1 MGVPT
6 SGIQFVFRLSLE
18 RDVAG
23 FGQLLRAVE
32 AHGGDVVA
40 LDLVRSDEHNTVR
53 DLTVVL
59 PASEALAPLRTAL
72 GALPGVHVD
81 NVSDRT
87 FLMHLGGKIEVQP
100 RVQVKNRED
109 LSHVYTPGVARVVQA
124 IAEDPQKA
132 FQLTLKRNT
141 VAIVTDGSAILGLGN
156 LGPLAALPVMEGKAV
171 LFKALAGVDAFPICL
186 ATQDV
191 DQLVDTIERLAPSF
205 GGINL
210 EDIAA
215 PRCFEVEARLSER
228 LDIPVFHDDQHGTA
242 VVILAGLMNAARV
255 VGKPLEQLRVVVSGV
270 GAAGTATTELLLAA
284 GIHDIV
290 GVDRDGAIR
299 RNQVYPERP
308 SWTRYAQMTNPQ
320 DRQGSLVDVLAG
332 ADAFIGVS
340 SGNLLEPPQ
349 LQAMA
354 KDPIVFAMA
363 NPTPEVDPDG
373 ALQYAAVVATG
384 RSDYP
389 NQVNNVLCFPGL
401 FRGVL
406 DCRARAVTVEMK
418 LAAARALAGVVA
430 PEELAR
436 DYIIPSVFNRRV
448 VDAVAEAVVHAA
460 DAAGVA
466 RRTPANIGSH

>member
-1 MGVPT
+1 MGVPS
-6 SGIQFVFRLSLE
+6 SGIQFVFRLGLQRE
-18 RDVAG
+18 LAG

-40 LDLVRSDEHNTVR
+40 LDLVRTDEHTTVR

-59 PASEALAPLRTAL
+59 PAAEVLTAL
-72 GALPGVHVD
+72 SATLEALPGVHIE

-87 FLMHLGGKIEVQP
+87 FLMHLGGKIEIQP

-124 IAEDPQKA
+124 IADDPQKA
-132 FQLTLKRNT
+132 FQLTIKRNT
-141 VAIVTDGSAILGLGN
+141 VAIVTDGTAILGMGN
-156 LGPLAALPVMEGKAV
+156 LGALAALPVMEGKSV
-171 LFKALAGVDAFPICL
+171 LFKTLAGVDAFPICL
-186 ATQDV
+186 DTEDV
-191 DQLVDTIERLAPSF
+191 DELVDTITRLAPSF

-215 PRCFEVEARLSER
+215 PRCFEVERRLSER

-242 VVILAGLMNAARV
+242 VVILAGLMNAAKV
-255 VGKPLEQLRVVVSGV
+255 VGKDLAGLRVVVSGV

-284 GIHDIV
+284 GIRDIV
-290 GVDRDGAIR
+290 GVDREGAIR
-299 RNQVYPERP
+299 RGQDYPDRP
-308 SWTRYAQMTNPQ
+308 SWTRYAAMTNPE
-320 DRQGSLVDVLAG
+320 DRAGSLLDVLQG
-332 ADAFIGVS
+332 ADVWIGVS
-340 SGNLLEPPQ
+340 SGNLLEPAQ
-349 LQAMA
+349 LQVMA
-354 KDPIVFAMA
+354 PDPIVFAMA

-373 ALQYAAVVATG
+373 ALQYARVVATG

-406 DCRARAVTVEMK
+406 DCRARVVNVEMK
-418 LAAARALAGVVA
+418 LAAARALAAVVS
-430 PEELAR
+430 PEELAA

-448 VDAVAEAVVHAA
+448 VDAVAEAVVRAA
-460 DAAGVA
+460 DATGVA
-466 RRTPANIGSH
+466 RRMPANMGVR

>member
-1 MGVPT
+1 VGVPT
-6 SGIQFVFRLSLE
+6 SGIQFVFRLSLQ
-18 RDVAG
+18 RGVQPI
-23 FGQLLRAVE
+23 GQVLRAVE
-32 AHGGDVVA
+32 ANGGDVVA
-40 LDLVRSDEHNTVR
+40 LDVVRSDENATVR

-59 PASEALAPLRTAL
+59 PSTETLASLRQALAAL
-72 GALPGVHVD
+72 DGVRID

-87 FLMHLGGKIEVQP
+87 FLMHLGGKLEVQP
-100 RVQVKNRED
+100 RVQVKNRDD

-171 LFKALAGVDAFPICL
+171 LFKTLAGVDAFPLCL
-186 ATQDV
+186 DTQDV
-191 DQLVDTIERLAPSF
+191 DALVETIVRLAPAF

-215 PRCFEVEARLSER
+215 PRCFEVEQRLKAR

-255 VGKPLEQLRVVVSGV
+255 VGKDLASLRVVVSGV

-284 GIHDIV
+284 GIEDIV
-290 GVDRDGAIR
+290 GVDRSGAIR
-299 RNQVYPERP
+299 RGQTYPDRP
-308 SWTRYAQMTNPQ
+308 SWTRYAAMTNPE
-320 DRQGSLVDVLAG
+320 DRAGSLLDVLRG
-332 ADAFIGVS
+332 ADVFIGVS
-340 SGNLLEPPQ
+340 SGNLLEPEQ
-349 LQAMA
+349 LSVMA
-354 KDPIVFAMA
+354 KDAIVFAMA
-363 NPTPEVDPDG
+363 NPTPEVDPEG
-373 ALQYAAVVATG
+373 ALRYARVVATG

-406 DCRARAVTVEMK
+406 DCRAREVNNEMK
-418 LAAARALAGVVA
+418 LAAARALAAVVT
-430 PEELAR
+430 PEELAP

-448 VDAVAEAVVHAA
+448 VDAVADAVVRAA
-460 DAAGVA
+460 DATGVA
-466 RRTPANIGSH
+466 RRTPANIGGH

>member
-1 MGVPT
+1 MGIPT
-6 SGIQFVFRLSLE
+6 SGIQFVFRLSLQ
-18 RDVAG
+18 RDVVG

-32 AHGGDVVA
+32 QQGGDVVA
-40 LDLVRSDEHNTVR
+40 LDLVRSDEHSTVR

-59 PASEALAPLRTAL
+59 PATEALGPLRETL
-72 GALPGVHVD
+72 GGLAGVHID

-87 FLMHLGGKIEVQP
+87 FLMHLGGKIEIQP

-124 IAEDPQKA
+124 IADDPQKA

-141 VAIVTDGSAILGLGN
+141 VAIVTDGTAILGLGN

-171 LFKALAGVDAFPICL
+171 LFKTLAGVDAFPLCL
-186 ATQDV
+186 DTQDV
-191 DQLVDTIERLAPSF
+191 DELVDTIERLAPSF

-255 VGKPLEQLRVVVSGV
+255 VGKELTQLRVVVSGV

-284 GIHDIV
+284 GIRDIV

-299 RNQVYPERP
+299 RNQVYPDRP
-308 SWTRYAQMTNPQ
+308 SWTRYAQRTNPE
-320 DRQGSLVDVLAG
+320 DRGGSLVDVLAG
-332 ADAFIGVS
+332 ADAFVGVS
-340 SGNLLEPPQ
+340 TGNVLQSAQ
-349 LQAMA
+349 LKIMA

-363 NPTPEVDPDG
+363 NPTPEVDPAG

-406 DCRARAVTVEMK
+406 DCRARLVNAEMK
-418 LAAARALAGVVA
+418 LGAARALAAVVA
-430 PEELAR
+430 PEELSP

-460 DAAGVA
+460 EATGVA
-466 RRTPANIGSH
+466 RRTPANIGGH